1 MMVKE
6 SELNEKFAEWE
17 VSFKAM
23 NLSGTKLNPKNVYKV
38 KARGTAEA
46 IKKAAKDAG
55 VKDDMWIATETNSV
69 KKLS

>member
-1 MMVKE
+1 
-6 SELNEKFAEWE
+6 
-17 VSFKAM
+17 M